1 MKKELRLL
9 KKKDMSLG
17 DEKNNSAQFS
27 LIEKSRE
34 NEELRN

>member
-17 DEKNNSAQFS
+17 DEKNNSTQFF
-27 LIEKSRE
+27 LIQKTRE